1 MGICLDGEGENRG
14 FFHAGSNLGY
24 FARFGASV
32 SNGRG
37 WIIMTNAQ
45 KNHFGPILQAIAQEF
60 GWLPPDKGAWER

>member
-32 SNGRG
+32 SNGRT
-37 WIIMTNAQ
+37 WVIMTNAQ
-45 KNHFGPILQAIAQEF
+45 KDCSDPIAKAIAQQF
-60 GWLPPDKGAWER
+60 AWITPGKGF